1 MDRKFFLYTHL
12 VICFMWIIVLLYA
25 CANSTH
31 NSDNI
36 IIQRDQKIYL
46 NSEQRDQKIYY
57 LNSDSTV
64 YTRGDTIMLDGR
76 KFIKVWGITHCK
88 YGCPVLIECK

>member
-25 CANSTH
+25 CANST
-31 NSDNI
+31 
-36 IIQRDQKIYL
+36 QRDQKI
-46 NSEQRDQKIYY
+46 Y

-64 YTRGDTIMLDGR
+64 YTRGDTITLDGR
-76 KFIKVWGITHCK
+76 KFVKVWGITHCK

>member
-25 CANSTH
+25 CTNSTH
-31 NSDNI
+31 NSD
-36 IIQRDQKIYL
+36 KI
-46 NSEQRDQKIYY
+46 Y

-64 YTRGDTIMLDGR
+64 YTRGDTITLDGR
-76 KFIKVWGITHCK
+76 KFVKVWGMTHCK

>member
-25 CANSTH
+25 CTNSTH

-46 NSEQRDQKIYY
+46 NS
-57 LNSDSTV
+57 DSTV
-64 YTRGDTIMLDGR
+64 YTRGDTITLDGR
-76 KFIKVWGITHCK
+76 KFVKISGITHCK

>member
-12 VICFMWIIVLLYA
+12 VICFIWIIALLYA

-46 NSEQRDQKIYY
+46 NS
-57 LNSDSTV
+57 DSTV
-64 YTRGDTIMLDGR
+64 YTRGDTITLDGR
-76 KFIKVWGITHCK
+76 KFVKVWGITHCK
-88 YGCPVLIECK
+88 YRCPVLIECK

>member
-1 MDRKFFLYTHL
+1 MDKKFFLYTHL

-31 NSDNI
+31 NSDNS
-36 IIQRDQKIYL
+36 IIQRDQKI
-46 NSEQRDQKIYY
+46 Y

-64 YTRGDTIMLDGR
+64 YTRGDTITLDGR